1 MRSGWSREL
10 AQPRVP
16 FSHSLCLFVLL
27 FLFFLLVF
35 CVLFVFFLL
44 LFLTLLV
51 QGCRLSTLFL
61 CNLLFEHTW
70 HFFGDPIQFAA
81 FSEQI
86 FRMADFQLQVVG
98 ALADF
103 RGRTRRTW
111 FFFQDS
117 LERCFKVWLFVRS
130 RARVQVHRTGF
141 QGHRVKVQRALV
153 AQFWSRRLES
163 LSGSW
168 AKRIF
173 ILNYAI
179 FQQQKTNTPSTLP
192 SSILQECGF
201 CHVFSPRGAMIDQ
214 SHHPRCRHIRRLPP
228 PQWWTRHTHPKDR
241 YLPGLPE
248 KENETAES
256 SFERGCVGPLT
267 LQPLEYTLKYT
278 YSVTSLMWYNT
289 QRKKLKLCLCKDPVR
304 MCHCRVIDQPI
315 TDTCA
320 THPLHIFTSRKRLK
334 IGIQSPPC
342 HVHHVDTSWAPTTNA
357 THGMRQQISR
367 NAFGHCMV
375 KVFNGKTWWLAS
387 YPSCGIHVEWSC
399 SMLAL
404 LMNFWTLWHD
414 VNRMF
419 LEQRMQYT
427 AVYSKGLKCDPRLWD
442 RESMMEGE
450 DWLMPS

>member
-1 MRSGWSREL
+1 MMADVGLWPTGFKCPELISWGWCSSVPTLPVMRSGWSREL
-10 AQPRVP
+10 AQPRAP

-103 RGRTRRTW
+103 RGRAIRTW

-130 RARVQVHRTGF
+130 RARVQVHRSRATGLPE
-141 QGHRVKVQRALV
+141 GESRLGSRPRRLPGAESGPVEASVKQRRTRRDLMGLV

-179 FQQQKTNTPSTLP
+179 FQQQKTNTPSQHLTVKHFAGAWLC
-192 SSILQECGF
+192 LF
-201 CHVFSPRGAMIDQ
+201 FLPRGAMIDQ

-256 SFERGCVGPLT
+256 SFGRGCVGP
-267 LQPLEYTLKYT
+267 
-278 YSVTSLMWYNT
+278 
-289 QRKKLKLCLCKDPVR
+289 
-304 MCHCRVIDQPI
+304 
-315 TDTCA
+315 
-320 THPLHIFTSRKRLK
+320 
-334 IGIQSPPC
+334 PPC
-342 HVHHVDTSWAPTTNA
+342 N
-357 THGMRQQISR
+357 
-367 NAFGHCMV
+367 
-375 KVFNGKTWWLAS
+375 L
-387 YPSCGIHVEWSC
+387 
-399 SMLAL
+399 
-404 LMNFWTLWHD
+404 
-414 VNRMF
+414 
-419 LEQRMQYT
+419 
-427 AVYSKGLKCDPRLWD
+427 
-442 RESMMEGE
+442 
-450 DWLMPS
+450 